1 MTVIVCIDD
10 RSGMLLNNLRRSWD
24 NDQPFRK
31 IVSFQKNCF
40 ETAKYQIFKFQM
52 TIFLTIIAQ
61 AAKLSE
67 NIFIHDFLRSIEE

>member
-31 IVSFQKNCF
+31 IVSFTKSNFRQLTTCF
-40 ETAKYQIFKFQM
+40 Y
-52 TIFLTIIAQ
+52 
-61 AAKLSE
+61 
-67 NIFIHDFLRSIEE
+67 